1 VAESD
6 DGALG
11 LREELVLGGLGTVA
25 AGDAAQDLAAFL
37 EKCVSVLGEER
48 FLGIW
53 DGEGVAAEDELAP
66 ETDAQSEDVTLR
78 NDDAVQV
85 GLSRVCQW
93 DDSCGLEG
101 RSLPCGAQ

>member
-37 EKCVSVLGEER
+37 EKCVSVLGEKR

-66 ETDAQSEDVTLR
+66 KTDAQSEDITLR

-85 GLSRVCQW
+85 GLSRVV
-93 DDSCGLEG
+93 SGMLAVG
-101 RSLPCGAQ
+101 